1 MPGGPR
7 EQGKEDTMPGPLFLH
22 QLDEATSRGCTT
34 PGCTHA
40 HGGALFLTP
49 RCHPGVGVRIEAMD
63 DRHGLPCGAV
73 VGLRCWKCQ
82 APVVQVA
89 LRTSL
94 ELTPACRHG
103 SALDVMYSEG
113 NLTVSCRRCHGVQG
127 QVDVAPY
134 RPV

>member
-1 MPGGPR
+1 MTGGPR
-7 EQGKEDTMPGPLFLH
+7 EQGKEETMPRPFFLH
-22 QLDEATSRGCTT
+22 QLDEATRRGCQT
-34 PGCTHA
+34 PHCAHD
-40 HGGALFLTP
+40 HGGDLSLPP

-63 DRHGLPCGAV
+63 DLHGLPCGAV